1 MRRVYNLLWTFFII
15 IDVIME
21 NMLMNAMDVGK
32 PSKRNL
38 ISLDVKKIIQEK
50 NCLNAAT
57 VGKPIAARHTL

>member
-1 MRRVYNLLWTFFII
+1 
-15 IDVIME
+15 ME